1 MLENVVGSTVAVW
14 GGSGNVKSLFVNIYI
29 YKDYKSIYIYKQY
42 IRISYIYTQ
51 HDGDITCTCP
61 IGQSIKV
68 FLDI

>member
-42 IRISYIYTQ
+42 IRILNISYIYIHNMTE
-51 HDGDITCTCP
+51 ISLALAP
-61 IGQSIKV
+61 
-68 FLDI
+68 